1 MNVLMNWLS
10 RIYRAMLWA
19 YPAPFRRRYGGE
31 MAQVFADRCRES
43 ARSRAFGRFLLGSAL
58 DWSRS
63 VIRERFGA
71 PSPSAG
77 FAPVSSW
84 SANGVPVFYLG
95 ASDTPARAA
104 LMEGAALTLVL
115 FAALAFALTHWGN
128 HRIAFVIGAHGA
140 FSSNLPVDY
149 NSAVETEQRTE
160 VRVAP
165 EPADAWRKFVS
176 SYFTENL
183 VLLVLDR
190 NRDLVISA
198 DEIANAPARLR
209 LLDVNH
215 DGKLDAEECG
225 LILFR
230 EPQPGADWPKQAA
243 RDYMR
248 FHPVLA
254 ALDTDHDGEISAD
267 EISNATAAL
276 KKLVKNKEGSL
287 TADELVPYR
296 R

>member
-1 MNVLMNWLS
+1 MKRLVHWFC

-19 YPAPFRRRYGGE
+19 YPASFRRRYGGE
-31 MAQVFADRCRES
+31 MSQVFADRCWES
-43 ARSRAFGRFLLGSAL
+43 ARSRALGRFLLGSAL

-63 VIRERFGA
+63 VIRERFA
-71 PSPSAG
+71 ATSPSAG
-77 FAPVSSW
+77 FATAPCR
-84 SANGVPVFYLG
+84 SADGVPVFYLG
-95 ASDTPARAA
+95 ASETPARAA
-104 LMEGAALTLVL
+104 LVEGTVLTFVV

-140 FSSNLPVDY
+140 FSSNLQVDY
-149 NSAVETEQRTE
+149 KSTIETDRKTE

-198 DEIANAPARLR
+198 DEIAKAPARLR
-209 LLDVNH
+209 MLDVNH

-230 EPQPGADWPKQAA
+230 EPQPGAEWPKQAA

-254 ALDTDHDGEISAD
+254 ALDTNHDGEISAD
-267 EISNATAAL
+267 EIRNSSAAL
-276 KKLVKNKEGSL
+276 RKLVKNKEGSL
-287 TADELVPYR
+287 TADELLPYR